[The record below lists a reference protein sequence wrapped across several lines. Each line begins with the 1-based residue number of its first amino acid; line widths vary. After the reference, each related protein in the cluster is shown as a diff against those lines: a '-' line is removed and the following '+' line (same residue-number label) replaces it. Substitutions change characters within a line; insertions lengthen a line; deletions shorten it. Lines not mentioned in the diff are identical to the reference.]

1 MKNKVIVVTPHPD
14 DETLGC
20 GGTLLKH
27 KQLGDEVHWLIIT
40 HVSEESGFEPEK
52 VKEREEEIRK
62 VKELYGFQS
71 VYNLKLPP
79 TKLDTIPIGNI
90 VKQIGEIFTHLQPT
104 IVYVPYRGDIHT
116 DHAIVFDATI
126 ACTKWFRYPTID
138 KVLVYETLSETDFN
152 LNPDNNAFRPN
163 VYVDITPFLE
173 KKIEIM
179 QIYKSELAEH
189 PFPRSIKSIKS
200 LAYLR
205 GSAVGFEAA
214 EAFLLL
220 RERVR

>member
-1 MKNKVIVVTPHPD
+1 MKNKVVVVTPHPD

-27 KQLGDEVHWLIIT
+27 KQMGDEIHWLIIT
-40 HVSEESGFEPEK
+40 HVSEESGFEHKK
-52 VKEREEEIRK
+52 VKAREEEIRQ
-62 VKELYGFQS
+62 VKDLYGFKN

-79 TKLDTIPIGNI
+79 AKLDTIPIGNI

-116 DHAIVFDATI
+116 DHAVVFDATI

-163 VYVDITPFLE
+163 LYVDITPFLE

-179 QIYKSELAEH
+179 QIYKSELSEH

-205 GSAVGFEAA
+205 GSAAGFEAA